1 VGERQYIEAMQTA
14 LRTLWSQRPGL
25 CPVCGLWVAGWA
37 CEPCLTRF
45 APPTKRCPRCAC
57 HWGDGLCPDCRQ
69 HPPVLSACHA
79 ALDYAYP
86 WDGLI
91 ARWKFHGE
99 LGLNSAWHGLLRD
112 LPLTLDDI
120 EAILPIPLS
129 TGRLAERGYNQAWEL
144 AKGLLQGDHRHKGLP
159 QALVRLAEVPDQHR
173 LSAAERRVNL
183 RGVFGV
189 HPEAVARVHNAR
201 LLLVDDVMTT
211 GATLSEAATT
221 LLNAGARSVSAVVL
235 ARTPPA

>member
-1 VGERQYIEAMQTA
+1 M
-14 LRTLWSQRPGL
+14 
-25 CPVCGLWVAGWA
+25 
-37 CEPCLTRF
+37 
-45 APPTKRCPRCAC
+45 
-57 HWGDGLCPDCRQ
+57 
-69 HPPVLSACHA
+69 
-79 ALDYAYP
+79 
-86 WDGLI
+86 
-91 ARWKFHGE
+91 
-99 LGLNSAWHGLLRD
+99 
-112 LPLTLDDI
+112 
-120 EAILPIPLS
+120 
-129 TGRLAERGYNQAWEL
+129 RL
-144 AKGLLQGDHRHKGLP
+144 
-159 QALVRLAEVPDQHR
+159 VEVPDQHR

>member
-1 VGERQYIEAMQTA
+1 
-14 LRTLWSQRPGL
+14 
-25 CPVCGLWVAGWA
+25 
-37 CEPCLTRF
+37 
-45 APPTKRCPRCAC
+45 
-57 HWGDGLCPDCRQ
+57 
-69 HPPVLSACHA
+69 VLSACHA

-91 ARWKFHGE
+91 ARWKFQGD
-99 LGLNSAWHGLLRD
+99 LGLNSAWHGMLAA
-112 LPLTLDDI
+112 LPLELD
-120 EAILPIPLS
+120 AIDAVLPIPLS
-129 TGRLAERGYNQAWEL
+129 PTRLAERGYNQAWEL
-144 AKGLLQGDHRHKGLP
+144 AKGLLQGDHRHKGWP

-189 HPEAVARVHNAR
+189 HPDAAARVHNAR

-221 LLNAGARSVSAVVL
+221 LLNAGACSVSAVVL